1 MSNSGKKTP
10 LGLNAEAQLTVNK
23 GLRLNPVA
31 VGYQGIWNAAT
42 PYITPVGSGYSQ
54 GTVSGTTVLERLT
67 AALPNFYNNA
77 SNNSSLTL
85 TGISIPVWRNLI
97 KIGRPI
103 DSRVNNNRIN
113 CPGLGN
119 SRPEAFK
126 PSYAGYGTFKTGK
139 LTDKFYNMTS
149 GSLGLVESVYP
160 PYNYPTEGTYSYI
173 YNNWS
178 SLVSTPGTP
187 NNDSQTSFTPYQYQ
201 YQYYN
206 DYAWITGWPGVNSWQ
221 NKTSSDPQQAYD
233 PVGDEDSYAAA
244 YFPRPDLA
252 AVQPWRTRD
261 LNKIEYD
268 EYFRFGFI
276 ATVARQAYYEF
287 WSDYKTRRSNQYIEF
302 CKSFQQHSQFQT
314 QANQKIAS
322 FENTKTFVKG
332 NYSNINDLTTS
343 DLAGVSLAFK
353 IFGNDMINLG
363 KSLDLSQIHL
373 FGIPSKFLLN
383 LQKYNALTDALKFAL
398 IYADLT
404 TDDLNDILLPTFT
417 PSQTQEKKI
426 FNAFT
431 LVQGQDLSDICIIV
445 NCTTTGL
452 SSLADLINPMKMFPN
467 SYTTLTVPKYNTET
481 LSSKNYD
488 FIYLGNN
495 VNSRID
501 NWGDY
506 LEGILSED
514 LAKSCG
520 AFMCTMNQVK
530 NIRQM
535 EVEKLSQVISNLE
548 VTNKDLPLVNSPDG
562 VPGSVNL
569 ANQELNLIALGS
581 GSAGVYRFCDFEGAI
596 SGWPYRDFY
605 EPATNLIKQLQTTQ
619 LQNVY
624 YKLYQKSLF
633 NNWALIG
640 RGKGHSD
647 PHINTTGIPS
657 YYAYDLFKVQST
669 STSVYPCIGT
679 ITNIVTINPSG
690 INNYTICV
698 TSAGRSEQ
706 DSVLPTNNFYSNY
719 STGQLIH
726 FSNQFDSSPG
736 NSASAVTYV
745 ITQVISANTI
755 KIENT
760 LNLVPRRTLG
770 VSTTP
775 PSWTSFL
782 TPNTRWYTPNGGGI
796 PNIPIGW
803 RYNPCTYNLDT
814 GGFNFVVSSGTLSA
828 TRILVPAVPPT
839 PGVPAV
845 PPSPGNPG
853 SPAIPP
859 TPGVPAVTETYSASY
874 IDVTFGNVTNGGDFF
889 EPLPYPGWPGLSPG
903 NGLPG
908 QNVYIFEKEY
918 NGYPGN
924 GVLNGTVQNLTD
936 AANLEILRIQNANPE
951 KVKDLNYYWDKIGNQ
966 LFLEQRA
973 IPYSVIKND
982 SIYQGAGKGDL
993 DSFIRAAEDY
1003 AQNTAY
1009 CETAPI
1015 LEAISDTSDIGGQ
1028 SIVAGAREARNARR
1042 LMNTGGEVDNDVPDN
1057 LNQQTATAKATIANG
1072 SIVSIDLTAPGNG
1085 YDPANP
1091 PNVTILPQTGVFGVG
1106 TNSETATNINP
1117 SPGNTFTT
1125 PIANNPNIANVQP
1138 NWTVDGQPVTSA
1150 QPVGPNYVVTAP
1162 TKMFE
1167 PNTPYTFNSPI
1178 QPPGAGGK
1186 ATAVVNPIPN
1196 PSPSLNPGSNI
1207 VPGSGP
1213 NPLLVPIGLKEIT
1226 VDDPGTGYEVPP
1238 IIIIDPSPSPEKL
1251 GNAIVPGSFAGSP
1264 YTDQDPVPDNLVSPD
1279 DASYTVP
1286 EAIEDV
1292 TLCNCD
1298 CWN

>member
-1 MSNSGKKTP
+1 MSNSGKKSP

-23 GLRLNPVA
+23 GLRLNPTA
-31 VGYQGIWNAAT
+31 VGYQGTWTAGT

-54 GTVSGTTVLERLT
+54 GTVTSTTVLERIT

-77 SNNSSLTL
+77 YNNSSLTL
-85 TGISIPVWRNLI
+85 IGISIPVWRNLL

-103 DSRVNNNRIN
+103 DSRVNNNRFN
-113 CPGLGN
+113 CPALGN

-126 PSYAGYGTFKTGK
+126 PSYAGFGTFKVGK
-139 LTDKFYNMTS
+139 ITDRFYNVTS
-149 GSLGLVESVYP
+149 GTLGLVEPIYP
-160 PYNYPTEGTYSYI
+160 PYNYPTEGKYSYV

-178 SLVSTPGTP
+178 SLVATPGTP
-187 NNDSQTSFTPYQYQ
+187 NNDAQSSFTPYQYQ
-201 YQYYN
+201 YQYFNEYS
-206 DYAWITGWPGVNSWQ
+206 WITGWPGVNSWQ
-221 NKTSSDPQQAYD
+221 NKTSGDPQQAFD
-233 PVGDEDSYAAA
+233 PIGDEDSYAAA

-252 AVQPWRTRD
+252 GAQPWRNRD
-261 LNKIEYD
+261 FNKIEYD

-287 WSDYKTRRSNQYIEF
+287 WSDYKSRRSNQYMEF
-302 CKSFQQHSQFQT
+302 CKSFQQHAQFQEQT
-314 QANQKIAS
+314 NKKISS
-322 FENTKTFVKG
+322 FENTKTFIKG

-373 FGIPSKFLLN
+373 FGLPSKFLLN
-383 LQKYNALTDALKFAL
+383 LQKYNALTESLKFAL
-398 IYADLT
+398 MYSDLT
-404 TDDLNDILLPTFT
+404 TEDLNDILLPTFT

-426 FNAFT
+426 YNAFT

-514 LAKSCG
+514 LAKACG

-535 EVEKLSQVISNLE
+535 EVEKLSQVVSNLE

-581 GSAGVYRFCDFEGAI
+581 GSAGSYRFCDFEGAM

-633 NNWALIG
+633 NKWALVS
-640 RGKGHSD
+640 RGKGYAD
-647 PHINTTGIPS
+647 AHINTTGINPK
-657 YYAYDLFKVQST
+657 YAYDLFKST
-669 STSVYPCIGT
+669 GSYSAGATTV
-679 ITNIVTINPSG
+679 G
-690 INNYTICV
+690 INAQT
-698 TSAGRSEQ
+698 TSLPINVLNLYNNSGRSPRTPDGYGGY
-706 DSVLPTNNFYSNY
+706 DSGDIWGQNPDDY
-719 STGQLIH
+719 STGQLVS
-726 FSNQFDSSPG
+726 FTSSTSDSPSLTNVYVVLSTGSN
-736 NSASAVTYV
+736 T
-745 ITQVISANTI
+745 
-755 KIENT
+755 
-760 LNLVPRRTLG
+760 
-770 VSTTP
+770 
-775 PSWTSFL
+775 
-782 TPNTRWYTPNGGGI
+782 
-796 PNIPIGW
+796 
-803 RYNPCTYNLDT
+803 
-814 GGFNFVVSSGTLSA
+814 
-828 TRILVPAVPPT
+828 
-839 PGVPAV
+839 
-845 PPSPGNPG
+845 
-853 SPAIPP
+853 
-859 TPGVPAVTETYSASY
+859 
-874 IDVTFGNVTNGGDFF
+874 VTFQSIIDPISNPSYQPN
-889 EPLPYPGWPGLSPG
+889 PSLPNYDPRQYIAPSIPGWPGLSISVTPSF
-903 NGLPG
+903 NAL
-908 QNVYIFEKEY
+908 IWEKEY

-924 GVLNGTVQNLTD
+924 GLLNGTVQNLTD
-936 AANLEILRIQNANPE
+936 AANLEILRIQGLNPQ
-951 KVKDLNYYWDKIGNQ
+951 KVSDLNYYWDKIGNQ

-973 IPYSVIKND
+973 IPYSIVKND
-982 SIYQGAGKGDL
+982 SVYQGAGKGDL

-1003 AQNTAY
+1003 AQNTEY

-1028 SIVAGAREARNARR
+1028 SIVAGEREARNARR
-1042 LMNTGGEVDNDVPDN
+1042 LANTGGEVDNDVPDT
-1057 LNQQTATAKATIANG
+1057 LNQQAATAKATVANG
-1072 SIVSIDLTAPGNG
+1072 SIVSIDLTSPGSG

-1091 PNVTILPQTGVFGVG
+1091 PNITILPQSGVFGVG
-1106 TNSETATNINP
+1106 TNSETATNTNP
-1117 SPGNTFTT
+1117 SAGNIFNV
-1125 PIANNPNIANVQP
+1125 PIADSPNIANVKP
-1138 NWTVDGQPVTSA
+1138 GWTVDGQPVTSV
-1150 QPVGPNYVVTAP
+1150 QPVGSNFEITAP
-1162 TKMFE
+1162 TKLFE
-1167 PNTPYTFNSPI
+1167 PNTPYTFNSPV
-1178 QPPGAGGK
+1178 QPPGTGAK
-1186 ATAVVNPIPN
+1186 ATAVVDPLNTIIDTNPNVEKAINFNPISDVVFKTPITLYPN
-1196 PSPSLNPGSNI
+1196 IVNVVPNWTVNNQPVIDAQQNGPDYEITVPNIPFIPNNEYTFLGPNNIKPNI
-1207 VPGSGP
+1207 VP
-1213 NPLLVPIGLKEIT
+1213 LIPIGLKEIV

-1238 IIIIDPSPSPEKL
+1238 IIIIDPPPAPERL

-1264 YTDQDPVPDNLVSPD
+1264 YTDQDPIPDNLVSPD
-1279 DASYTVP
+1279 DASYDVP
-1286 EAIEDV
+1286 AAIEDV

-1298 CWN
+1298 CWNE